1 MRSSTRLPSSCWL
14 VWQPSTQGTRWSRFH
29 RFLWRTNYLIASK
42 SQRNFGRELNYKYS
56 AKQQPLPKMLLNK
69 WVMRFGEATKIQ
81 FCYVVFVKRCMSFSV
96 GKKSELEGKFHHNP
110 ADSHF
115 YKFSLQNPGERG
127 RGEINSISVFLSY
140 PPTPPTDNRRRLL
153 HRLSSSSLP

>member
-14 VWQPSTQGTRWSRFH
+14 VWQPSTEETRRSRFH
-29 RFLWRTNYLIASK
+29 RFLRRTNYLIASK

-81 FCYVVFVKRCMSFSV
+81 FCYIVFVKRCHGVSV
-96 GKKSELEGKFHHNP
+96 GKKSEVERKFHHNP
-110 ADSHF
+110 VDSHY
-115 YKFSLQNPGERG
+115 YKFSLQNRGERG
-127 RGEINSISVFLSY
+127 RGEISSISVFLSY
-140 PPTPPTDNRRRLL
+140 RPTPPTDNRRRRL
-153 HRLSSSSLP
+153 HRLSSFSLL